1 MILLRLF
8 KDNRSKGIAWMI
20 FLLAGLYLPSFIRD
34 LGTGGSAGW
43 EAHTAMPFYQMIFGQ
58 LHHFPV
64 LNHIISM
71 ALVIL
76 IGYLMIRIAY
86 RDQLLKQRSLM
97 PAMFFMLFS
106 FVIPAA
112 RELSPTLLASLFYLL
127 CFSILFKSQDKK
139 PDTLA
144 VFQASLVLALG
155 SMFCLK
161 IIWFLPLLWV
171 CLWTI
176 RQVTWRELLHTI
188 LAFVIMGLLLFTW
201 FWGIKDDGG
210 AFKTLIAEN
219 MALTGS
225 FQPLHYSAYLL
236 YGFMLIL
243 VGIASIHMV
252 RYFPTRK
259 TTVQNIYQVLFYMFL
274 AGTAYFILIAH
285 FDPASL
291 TFIAIPVSFVL
302 SDYFHRKK
310 SPWIHEMAMWILLG
324 LVLYV
329 QLML

>member
-8 KDNRSKGIAWMI
+8 KDNRSTGIAWMI
-20 FLLAGLYLPSFIRD
+20 FLLLGLYLPSFIRD
-34 LGTGGSAGW
+34 FGAEGSAEW

-76 IGYLMIRIAY
+76 IAYFMIRIGF

-97 PAMFFMLFS
+97 PALFFILFS
-106 FVIPAA
+106 SVIPSA

-127 CFSILFKSQDKK
+127 CFSILFKSHDKS
-139 PDTLA
+139 PDTLSI
-144 VFQASLVLALG
+144 FQASLVLALG

-161 IIWFLPLLWV
+161 IIWFLPLLWAS
-171 CLWTI
+171 LWTI
-176 RQVTWRELLHTI
+176 RQVTWRELLYPI
-188 LAFVIMGLLLFTW
+188 LAFVTMGLLLFTW
-201 FWGIKDDGG
+201 YWGIKDDGG

-219 MALTGS
+219 IAFTGS
-225 FQPLHYSAYLL
+225 FQPFHYSVYLL
-236 YGFMLIL
+236 YGFMLVL
-243 VGIASIHMV
+243 VGVASIHMMTN
-252 RYFPTRK
+252 FQTRK

-274 AGTAYFILIAH
+274 AGTAYFILIAR

-291 TFIAIPVSFVL
+291 TFVAIPVSFVL

-310 SPWIHEMAMWILLG
+310 SPWSHELAMWILLG
-324 LVLYV
+324 MLLFA
-329 QLML
+329 QLMV